1 MDPLIQYA
9 ATEDGVS
16 IAFWRLGESDE
27 SLLVLPMLPLS
38 HLQVE
43 WQIPGFRQWWE
54 HVATDRTI
62 IRFDSRGTGLSERGI
77 ENLSLDAH
85 ILDILAVLDRCG
97 IERTAILASSYAGP
111 VGLAFAARYP
121 ERVSRLV
128 LWMTH
133 ACIEDVTGRLNPQQS
148 EQREAVN
155 NLATVDWE
163 LFIRTYF
170 HRAVGW
176 NAGAVA
182 NQFTMLARNSIEPE
196 LFFAALARYSLF
208 DARAELPKIRV
219 PTLVLHR
226 QKFQGSSV
234 EVAKGLAARIP
245 DARLVLLEGDSI
257 APFVGDSEGVLQTID
272 NFLDEDANRRAA
284 ARPQTPAAPPLSVAE
299 TAPMPELLAAGS
311 LRTLLFTDIEGHTA
325 MMQRLGDAAGRV
337 LLRHHEQVTRD
348 ALRRFAGAEV
358 KTLGDGFLAS
368 FGSAQRALEC
378 AVALQRAFQ
387 QPGPGGE
394 TVRIRVGVNAGE
406 PIAEDD
412 DLFGA
417 SVIAAARIAAQ
428 AKGGEILASLV
439 VRELV
444 AGKGF
449 SFADRGQA
457 ELRGFDEPVRIY
469 ELMWREAQPA

>member
-54 HVATDRTI
+54 HVASNRTI
-62 IRFDSRGTGLSERGI
+62 TRFDSRGTGLSERGV
-77 ENLSLDAH
+77 EDLSLDAH

-121 ERVSRLV
+121 ERVSRLI

-133 ACIEDVTGRLNPQQS
+133 ACIEDVTGRLNAQQA

-176 NAGAVA
+176 SAGAVA

-196 LFFAALARYSLF
+196 LFFATLARYSLF
-208 DARAELPKIRV
+208 DARPELPKIRI

-257 APFVGDSEGVLQTID
+257 APFVGDSEGVLRTID
-272 NFLDEDANRRAA
+272 NFLDEDAMHPKPVVA
-284 ARPQTPAAPPLSVAE
+284 AAPP
-299 TAPMPELLAAGS
+299 APVQAAAGS

-325 MMQRLGDAAGRV
+325 MMQRLGDTAGRA
-337 LLRHHEQVTRD
+337 LLRHHEQVTRE
-348 ALRRFAGAEV
+348 ALRRFGGAEV

-394 TVRIRVGVNAGE
+394 TVSVRVGVNAGE

-428 AKGGEILASLV
+428 AKGGEILAALV

-449 SFADRGQA
+449 SFSDRGQA

-469 ELMWREAQPA
+469 ELMWREVQPA

>member
-1 MDPLIQYA
+1 MNPLIQYA

-16 IAFWRLGESDE
+16 IAFWRMGEGDE
-27 SLLVLPMLPLS
+27 TLLVLPMLPLS

-54 HVATDRTI
+54 HVAESRTI
-62 IRFDSRGTGLSERGI
+62 VRYDSRGTGLSERGI
-77 ENLSLDAH
+77 EDLSLDAH
-85 ILDILAVLDRCG
+85 IFDILAVLDRCE
-97 IERTAILASSYAGP
+97 IDRVAILASSYAGP
-111 VGLAFAARYP
+111 LGLAFAARYP

-133 ACIEDVTGRLNPQQS
+133 ASIEDVTGRLNSQQS

-155 NLATVDWE
+155 NLANADWE

-176 NAGAVA
+176 SAGAVA

-196 LFFAALARYSLF
+196 LFFPALGRYSLF
-208 DARAELPKIRV
+208 DARPEIPKVRV

-245 DARLVLLEGDSI
+245 DARLVLLDGDSI
-257 APFVGDSEGVLQTID
+257 APFVGDSEGVLQIID
-272 NFLDEDANRRAA
+272 AFLDEGASEDC
-284 ARPQTPAAPPLSVAE
+284 PAPPPARVATTSPSHE
-299 TAPMPELLAAGS
+299 SQPGPPPTIAGS
-311 LRTLLFTDIEGHTA
+311 LRTLLFTDVEGHTA
-325 MMQRLGDAAGRV
+325 MMQRLGDAVGRE
-337 LLRHHEQVTRD
+337 LLRHHERVTRD
-348 ALRRFAGAEV
+348 ALQRYGGDEV

-368 FGSAQRALEC
+368 FASAQRALEC

-428 AKGGEILASLV
+428 AKGGEILTSLV

-449 SFADRGQA
+449 SFSDRGHA

-469 ELMWREAQPA
+469 ELSWRQPQPA